1 MMKQYTRTLQLR
13 TKDCDVNGLWR
24 FSSILETMQ
33 EAAGDHCSALG
44 CGRTE
49 LAKRGLAWVIVR
61 NEIRMEQLPSFEET
75 VTVTTF
81 HKAVRHRFF
90 PRYFI
95 IRNEANETIGMAST
109 LWMLINLQTRQ
120 TADPTY
126 VVSLMPDN
134 SDLDAPMPFP
144 AHIPDCDG
152 ESTVINRMVQYT
164 DLDMT
169 GHVNNA
175 RYADWFCNALGLDI
189 LRNEMI
195 SSMILNYNTEILEGQ
210 TVTLTLTR
218 NNDKSAMTGTVE
230 GKNAFEIGCTL
241 QKV

>member
-13 TKDCDVNGLWR
+13 TKNCDVNGLWR

-95 IRNEANETIGMAST
+95 IQGTPNLKVAWELKAKQRDYQNIRLEQNNRENYEYEKSSDNFYNLEDYINET
-109 LWMLINLQTRQ
+109 
-120 TADPTY
+120 
-126 VVSLMPDN
+126 
-134 SDLDAPMPFP
+134 
-144 AHIPDCDG
+144 
-152 ESTVINRMVQYT
+152 E
-164 DLDMT
+164 
-169 GHVNNA
+169 
-175 RYADWFCNALGLDI
+175 ALLYG
-189 LRNEMI
+189 
-195 SSMILNYNTEILEGQ
+195 
-210 TVTLTLTR
+210 
-218 NNDKSAMTGTVE
+218 ND
-230 GKNAFEIGCTL
+230 
-241 QKV
+241 

>member
-1 MMKQYTRTLQLR
+1 
-13 TKDCDVNGLWR
+13 
-24 FSSILETMQ
+24 
-33 EAAGDHCSALG
+33 
-44 CGRTE
+44 
-49 LAKRGLAWVIVR
+49 
-61 NEIRMEQLPSFEET
+61 
-75 VTVTTF
+75 
-81 HKAVRHRFF
+81 
-90 PRYFI
+90 
-95 IRNEANETIGMAST
+95 MAST

-175 RYADWFCNALGLDI
+175 RYADWFCNALGSDV

-210 TVTLTLTR
+210 IVTLTLTR

>member
-1 MMKQYTRTLQLR
+1 
-13 TKDCDVNGLWR
+13 
-24 FSSILETMQ
+24 
-33 EAAGDHCSALG
+33 
-44 CGRTE
+44 
-49 LAKRGLAWVIVR
+49 
-61 NEIRMEQLPSFEET
+61 
-75 VTVTTF
+75 
-81 HKAVRHRFF
+81 
-90 PRYFI
+90 
-95 IRNEANETIGMAST
+95 
-109 LWMLINLQTRQ
+109 
-120 TADPTY
+120 
-126 VVSLMPDN
+126 
-134 SDLDAPMPFP
+134 
-144 AHIPDCDG
+144 
-152 ESTVINRMVQYT
+152 MVQYT

-175 RYADWFCNALGLDI
+175 RYADWFCNALGSDI